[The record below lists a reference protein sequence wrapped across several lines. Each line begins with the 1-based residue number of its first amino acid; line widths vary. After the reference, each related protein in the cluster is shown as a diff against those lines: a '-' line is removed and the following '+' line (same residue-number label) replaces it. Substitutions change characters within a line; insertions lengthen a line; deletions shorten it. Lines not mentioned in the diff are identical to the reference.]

1 MNKEAATQ
9 NGRGPSESLWS
20 RLLGGPCRC
29 CKADVDAVA
38 VPDDVPTQVA
48 NCDDDLIRGNS
59 HKGSLASGTRAQSEI
74 TRKDKRRWTDTSMI
88 NADKD
93 KIGLSLNEFAVVH
106 RAARS
111 LQKAVAQ
118 SDQPTAQDLDRGVH
132 VENIYDFY
140 DPEVHK
146 VRVRKMDDTVL
157 HTRTTQQRHTNMCL
171 AATLQ
176 RLKEED
182 QAELLGSALQGEQD
196 DDTRS
201 EASVGSSNLSI
212 HSKNSERSLEDLGMT
227 EKDMLRKEAMAKL
240 RRLKSVVDTEATANW
255 GHIIGKV
262 LHRKVLDF
270 NAVKDKAIRKRRFE
284 DTGESVPLSDSS
296 NRTGVAIW
304 LSRLQ
309 GRCKAIAAQAH
320 DLSKRLARSG
330 KDVMDHEWDDP
341 QLLTHLFSTEYFDT
355 LMLLANAACK
365 LLAIQPPLVAASA
378 PCRVFGDLH
387 GQLRDLL
394 LYFHAFGMPGRDETT
409 FVFNGDFVDRG
420 QHQLETVGLLLAL
433 KVLYPEKVFLIR
445 GNHED
450 RLMNEKYGFK
460 HECMLKLGTDFGKKM
475 FDLMQSA
482 FDRLPLAC
490 LIANRALV
498 LHGGIGDGMWGL
510 SDIWNVARPLP
521 SEKILSKENSWL
533 FNILWS
539 DPIED
544 GAHAD
549 PNTFGVHP
557 SPRGGVTAQF
567 AWNITKTFCAR
578 NGLGL
583 VVRSHQSKK
592 GSRGFDVMHSN
603 MLIRVFSARDYEGHG
618 NDGAVLLITK
628 GKPRAKEDPQ
638 ELDDLLVVRPQ
649 VLRSVKKQRAEARR
663 RAIESGEAMSGQS
676 SDAGELEFTRR
687 LSKSSHGSQG
697 SQGSRGSRGSR
708 GAPRRPSRT
717 GGESPRRGLAN
728 PRPRGGSS

>member
-1 MNKEAATQ
+1 VSRSSCACCQREADREATDGDEPPAQIADCDSEFLKVRLTSNANKDDEA
-9 NGRGPSESLWS
+9 PS
-20 RLLGGPCRC
+20 GG
-29 CKADVDAVA
+29 AV
-38 VPDDVPTQVA
+38 T
-48 NCDDDLIRGNS
+48 NNL
-59 HKGSLASGTRAQSEI
+59 KELA
-74 TRKDKRRWTDTSMI
+74 RRWTDTSLATESHGTEKLGM
-88 NADKD
+88 
-93 KIGLSLNEFAVVH
+93 SLNEFIVVH
-106 RAARS
+106 RAKRNLTKS
-111 LQKAVAQ
+111 VAVSEA
-118 SDQPTAQDLDRGVH
+118 PTVWDYDRGVH
-132 VENIYDFY
+132 VENVYDFY

-157 HTRTTQQRHTNMCL
+157 HMRTTAQRHTNL
-171 AATLQ
+171 GLQ
-176 RLKEED
+176 
-182 QAELLGSALQGEQD
+182 AALQQLNQADAQGLINDAADKAKEQD

-201 EASVGSSNLSI
+201 EVSNGSVHSDASDGLLSVASSG
-212 HSKNSERSLEDLGMT
+212 SLEGLGMT
-227 EKDMLRKEAMAKL
+227 EKEMLRKEAMAKL
-240 RRLKSVVDTEATANW
+240 RRVRSVVDTEATANW

-284 DTGESVPLSDSS
+284 EDQLQVSESSA
-296 NRTGVAIW
+296 RTGVAIW

-309 GRCKAIAAQAH
+309 GRCKAIAGQAL

-330 KDVMDHEWDDP
+330 RDVMDHEWDDP
-341 QLLTHLFSTEYFDT
+341 ALLTHLFTTEYFDT

-365 LLAIQPPLVAASA
+365 LLATQPCLVAVNP

-394 LYFHAFGMPGRDETT
+394 LYFHAFGMPGRDSTT

-433 KVLYPEKVFLIR
+433 KVLYPEKVYLIR

-460 HECMLKLGTDFGKKM
+460 HECMVKLGTDFGRKM

-521 SEKILSKENSWL
+521 SERILSKENSWL

-544 GAHAD
+544 GAKAD

-583 VVRSHQSKK
+583 IIRSHQSKK
-592 GSRGFDVMHSN
+592 GSRGFDVMHSS
-603 MLIRVFSARDYEGHG
+603 MLLRVFSARDYEGHG
-618 NDGAVLLITK
+618 NDGAVLLITM
-628 GKPRAKEDPQ
+628 GKPSNPSNAKGNAE
-638 ELDDLLVVRPQ
+638 ELLIVRPQ

-663 RAIESGEAMSGQS
+663 HASDVDSSEDIQTGGWRRNISSGSNRSNGSSGSGRQRLSSTTSPKGARNPLQGHARSRAQS
-676 SDAGELEFTRR
+676 S
-687 LSKSSHGSQG
+687 
-697 SQGSRGSRGSR
+697 
-708 GAPRRPSRT
+708 
-717 GGESPRRGLAN
+717 
-728 PRPRGGSS
+728 

>member
-1 MNKEAATQ
+1 MTQAATWTKE
-9 NGRGPSESLWS
+9 GRGGNTSLWQ
-20 RLLGGPCRC
+20 RLIGAPTCGC
-29 CKADVDAVA
+29 CQNDNDVGAEGDDLPAQIADCDDEYFGVRVASHKMSQEKKAD
-38 VPDDVPTQVA
+38 
-48 NCDDDLIRGNS
+48 S
-59 HKGSLASGTRAQSEI
+59 HQRSDR
-74 TRKDKRRWTDTSMI
+74 RRWTDTSVAS
-88 NADKD
+88 NSSLTGE
-93 KIGLSLNEFAVVH
+93 KIGMSLNEFAVVH

-111 LQKAVAQ
+111 LQKAVAA
-118 SDQPTAQDLDRGVH
+118 SHQPTAWALDRGVH
-132 VENIYDFY
+132 VENVYDFY

-146 VRVRKMDDTVL
+146 VRVRKMDDTVV
-157 HTRTTQQRHTNMCL
+157 HTRSTQCRHTNLSL

-176 RLKEED
+176 RLND
-182 QAELLGSALQGEQD
+182 ADAQELLGEFGRNGEQED
-196 DDTRS
+196 DVRS
-201 EASVGSSNLSI
+201 EASHRSRGSDKGSI
-212 HSKNSERSLEDLGMT
+212 RSHHSERSLEGLGLT
-227 EKDMLRKEAMAKL
+227 EKDMLRREAMSKL

-255 GHIIGKV
+255 GHLIGKV

-284 DTGESVPLSDSS
+284 DTGDSVPLTESS
-296 NRTGVAIW
+296 TRTGVAIW

-309 GRCKAIAAQAH
+309 GRCKAIAAQAL
-320 DLSKRLARSG
+320 DLSKKLARSG

-365 LLAIQPPLVAASA
+365 LLATQPPLVAASP

-433 KVLYPEKVFLIR
+433 KVLYPEKVYLIR

-544 GAHAD
+544 GARAD

-583 VVRSHQSKK
+583 IIRSHQSKK
-592 GSRGFDVMHSN
+592 GSRGFDVMHSS
-603 MLIRVFSARDYEGHG
+603 MLMRVFSARDYEGHG

-628 GKPRAKEDPQ
+628 DSTRAAQGEQ
-638 ELDDLLVVRPQ
+638 GDLLIVRPQ

-663 RAIESGEAMSGQS
+663 HAMESGELN
-676 SDAGELEFTRR
+676 DNDELEVGRT
-687 LSKSSHGSQG
+687 SSS
-697 SQGSRGSRGSR
+697 GSRGSRGSR
-708 GAPRRPSRT
+708 GSSGPDGRPGLGT
-717 GGESPRRGLAN
+717 LPASPRRGAG
-728 PRPRGGSS
+728 RGHGLSSRGRM